1 MKSHEI
7 LKGSEAHSLLGC
19 PARSLA
25 GHDKGE
31 YFSII
36 AEEGDFAALADGS
49 LRTVAKPKWKKK
61 KHMQIGKQ
69 PLITEFPV
77 EDKII
82 RRELKNYVKSHCG
95 N

>member
-1 MKSHEI
+1 MKSPEI
-7 LKGSEAHSLLGC
+7 RKGSDDISLLGC

-31 YFSII
+31 YFII
-36 AEEGDFAALADGS
+36 LSDEGGFAALADGR
-49 LRTVAKPKWKKK
+49 LRTVAKPKWKRK
-61 KHMQIGKQ
+61 KHIQIGKQ
-69 PLITEFPV
+69 QLIADFPV
-77 EDKII
+77 TDEII

>member
-1 MKSHEI
+1 MKSPEI
-7 LKGSEAHSLLGC
+7 LKGSEKLLQGC

-31 YFSII
+31 YFII
-36 AEEGDFAALADGS
+36 LSEEGDFAALADGR

-61 KHMQIGKQ
+61 KHIQIGNE

-77 EDKII
+77 KDEII